1 MWIKIRNLIISITKN
16 SVDYNYDQKNTKIK
30 FDSVD
35 EPPLNKSI
43 EIPTITVVVNYF
55 FENKFSLMN
64 VGIKF

>member
-1 MWIKIRNLIISITKN
+1 MWIKIRNLIRSITKN

-43 EIPTITVVVNYF
+43 EIPTITEVVRTISVKISF
-55 FENKFSLMN
+55 LRWML
-64 VGIKF
+64 V

>member
-1 MWIKIRNLIISITKN
+1 MWIKIRNLIRWITKN

-43 EIPTITVVVNYF
+43 EIPTITVVVRTI
-55 FENKFSLMN
+55 SLKISFLRWML
-64 VGIKF
+64 V

>member
-16 SVDYNYDQKNTKIK
+16 SVDYNYDQKSTKIK

-43 EIPTITVVVNYF
+43 EIPTITVVVRTI
-55 FENKFSLMN
+55 SLKISFLWWML
-64 VGIKF
+64 V

>member
-1 MWIKIRNLIISITKN
+1 MWIKIRNLIRSITKN

-43 EIPTITVVVNYF
+43 EIPTITVVVRTI
-55 FENKFSLMN
+55 SLKISFLRWML
-64 VGIKF
+64 V